1 MKSKDKSRLICIDIL
16 HNTSDS
22 MWMDVSTIL
31 VYAGFY
37 LFIIFIS
44 LGIGTRLTDRML
56 LDGSSGVSGIG
67 TTVGV
72 CSVYAACAL
81 YYVAELVEEYLK
93 TAKRLLEYVVKATVV
108 ANLALLIDGMPIY
121 CVACGVVSQV
131 LYYRAL
137 QSKRFP
143 YLDMLSPE
151 ILTAFLGCMATS
163 GLWVRY
169 FWHSRY
175 SNEYVA
181 SFMLT
186 TTWLVPFV
194 LSLCLAG
201 GENALPG
208 AGGIPPPASSMG
220 SPFVTAAPLG
230 SHYSRNG
237 QVGSSS
243 REKKRR
249 GWALQILDFLG
260 KKSKEGIESMPLE
273 PAMMPKEKI

>member
-108 ANLALLIDGMPIY
+108 ANLALLMDGMPIY
-121 CVACGVVSQV
+121 CIACGVV
-131 LYYRAL
+131 
-137 QSKRFP
+137 
-143 YLDMLSPE
+143 
-151 ILTAFLGCMATS
+151 
-163 GLWVRY
+163 
-169 FWHSRY
+169 
-175 SNEYVA
+175 
-181 SFMLT
+181 
-186 TTWLVPFV
+186 
-194 LSLCLAG
+194 
-201 GENALPG
+201 
-208 AGGIPPPASSMG
+208 
-220 SPFVTAAPLG
+220 
-230 SHYSRNG
+230 
-237 QVGSSS
+237 
-243 REKKRR
+243 
-249 GWALQILDFLG
+249 
-260 KKSKEGIESMPLE
+260 
-273 PAMMPKEKI
+273 

>member
-1 MKSKDKSRLICIDIL
+1 LSELYRNFANK
-16 HNTSDS
+16 SDS

-44 LGIGTRLTDRML
+44 LGI
-56 LDGSSGVSGIG
+56 
-67 TTVGV
+67 
-72 CSVYAACAL
+72 ACAL

-93 TAKRLLEYVVKATVV
+93 TAKRLLEYVVKVTVV

-131 LYYRAL
+131 LYYRVL
-137 QSKRFP
+137 QAKRFP

-151 ILTAFLGCMATS
+151 ILTAFLGCMVTS

-208 AGGIPPPASSMG
+208 AGGIPPPASSSMG
-220 SPFVTAAPLG
+220 SPFVTAAPSG

-237 QVGSSS
+237 QAGSGS